1 MLIYFFLSQ
10 RVHAHAAAALI
21 NFCEGVERDTLL
33 PYLDPIV
40 ERLLKLLN
48 NPAGNPSVVRRYVQ
62 EQAITTLAM
71 VADASEL
78 TFGKHYSS
86 IMPLLLS
93 VLRDADEPDFRKLRV
108 KAMECAGLIA
118 IAVGPNVFRPDSS
131 KLVELLIRIQK
142 SPIDPGDTQ
151 VAHYLIATWA
161 KVCQAMGPE
170 FEPYLPVVMPSLL
183 ETANAK
189 ADLSVYGMCIFF

>member
-1 MLIYFFLSQ
+1 MLIFFFK

-78 TFGKHYSS
+78 TFGKVRFLF
-86 IMPLLLS
+86 ITPVTILIFRGCLL
-93 VLRDADEPDFRKLRV
+93 
-108 KAMECAGLIA
+108 
-118 IAVGPNVFRPDSS
+118 
-131 KLVELLIRIQK
+131 
-142 SPIDPGDTQ
+142 
-151 VAHYLIATWA
+151 
-161 KVCQAMGPE
+161 
-170 FEPYLPVVMPSLL
+170 
-183 ETANAK
+183 
-189 ADLSVYGMCIFF
+189 